1 MKKHFKFIVALLI
14 VVFSGTSGCV
24 KTPGGNSITDLIDVS
39 NFLLKASVAFVKGA
53 AATIGVSAPSLAAG
67 TYTVH
72 FNLTGYNAANGLT
85 ATLAV
90 SGGSGSFQTPVLAN
104 AGPTSVQVTS
114 ITSASGTSA
123 TISSGNSSSMFD
135 STGTMNATYTPAS
148 GSPTTI
154 HATDVTAQISG
165 GALYIYGVQWPP
177 TNLINISLTDYL
189 YDGTTRSVSFDFSDS
204 SPEGS
209 PTSTFNGGASYGVS
223 GSSGVISDLSQT
235 GTITLTAISPLI
247 TGSFTY
253 TNQDGS
259 VVAGTFS
266 CVHP

>member
-1 MKKHFKFIVALLI
+1 MKKHFKFIIVLL
-14 VVFSGTSGCV
+14 VVIFSGTSGCV

-72 FNLTGYNAANGLT
+72 FNLTGYNAANELT

-148 GSPTTI
+148 GTAI
-154 HATDVTAQISG
+154 AFHATDVTASISG
-165 GALYIYGVQWPP
+165 GALYINGVQWPQP
-177 TNLINISLTDYL
+177 NLVNINLTDYL
-189 YDGTTRSVSFDFSDS
+189 YTGATGTVMFNSNDLTN
-204 SPEGS
+204 PS
-209 PTSTFNGGASYGVS
+209 PTSTFNGNAAYGLS
-223 GSSGVISDLSQT
+223 GSTGVISDLSAHGSIT
-235 GTITLTAISPLI
+235 VATLTPVIS
-247 TGSFTY
+247 GSFTY
-253 TNQDGS
+253 TNDDSS